1 MAESNNGAQCT
12 SIIRLYQQPNRSQ
25 GFQMAGKGNERLDC
39 THASNPYH
47 VCFEH
52 CSEKKGESKKQIAR
66 KYSGDGAMKYSGERK
81 KTVRSDCSNG
91 SNPYHNCN
99 EFCSNIT
106 TQSGRPRAER
116 NSAAGSGGATK
127 DSRPKSPRKLNV
139 SSVSAVSSKPQ
150 VTKARGL
157 PEENTNLRNGD
168 YIKPYAEETCF
179 VEDSLTIEEQN
190 KFSHLI
196 LVSANSLKTDASS
209 ITYVKSK
216 EDIKTRPDEVS
227 EIVQDPPVHDEE
239 GGRTTASLNITS
251 FPFPD
256 MVRNHIKRDED
267 EVKSVLSEPSVP
279 VGKYYVKASSAPIL
293 QSIFNKHG
301 DIAASCKLESTSI
314 RSYYLESV
322 CYIIQELQHTKFS
335 QKVSKSKVK
344 ELLAIINDLVS
355 SEMNVGW
362 LHSILN
368 DVAEAVESSSGQQ
381 WSLEVAK
388 ANCDHELELTKK
400 ELESRV
406 EDLTRKE
413 KEMSSAKAKVVDTRA
428 RLSELELKYGQLNE
442 EISSLQLKVNG
453 IKINTLTDQLL

>member
-1 MAESNNGAQCT
+1 
-12 SIIRLYQQPNRSQ
+12 
-25 GFQMAGKGNERLDC
+25 MAGKGNERLDC

-81 KTVRSDCSNG
+81 KTVRSDCTNG

-99 EFCSNIT
+99 EFCSNIIT
-106 TQSGRPRAER
+106 HSGRPRAER
-116 NSAAGSGGATK
+116 DSAAGSGGATK

-139 SSVSAVSSKPQ
+139 SSVSAVSLKPQ
-150 VTKARGL
+150 VTKARAL
-157 PEENTNLRNGD
+157 PVEKTNLRNGD
-168 YIKPYAEETCF
+168 YIKPYDGETCF
-179 VEDSLTIEEQN
+179 VEDSLTIEEKN

-196 LVSANSLKTDASS
+196 LVSANALKTDASS

-216 EDIKTRPDEVS
+216 EDINTRPDEVS
-227 EIVQDPPVHDEE
+227 EIVQDPPLHDEEE

-256 MVRNHIKRDED
+256 MVRNHIKWDED

-335 QKVSKSKVK
+335 QKASKSKVK

-368 DVAEAVESSSGQQ
+368 DVAEAVESSSSQQ